1 MKGWIARNRL
11 SHRLARSRKLQMNR
25 LIGQGQNELEAVF
38 RFRELK
44 PGAKTG
50 TGVFGSRLDI
60 PVLRI
65 TCL

>member
-1 MKGWIARNRL
+1 
-11 SHRLARSRKLQMNR
+11 MNR